1 MIPSR
6 TFRVLFLASM
16 FASMAVVLAWAGWIG
31 WREWPEWR
39 AVREMRA
46 AVEANEPGRFLDA
59 IEQVD
64 SLGVAEAAAEEI
76 APLRQHPD
84 PRVRMYA
91 VMARTVLGPRGPA
104 EAKELIELIDD
115 PDEEIDVRCV
125 GFLGL
130 VVHEPELIIQRLPL
144 FLKMWPAA
152 DPRGHRILG
161 QLCFPPAADVG
172 RLHKAAW
179 LVMVADDK
187 NVDPFAAWLER
198 HLTSP

>member
-1 MIPSR
+1 MTASH
-6 TFRVLFLASM
+6 TFRRLFLATM

-31 WREWPEWR
+31 WREWPRWR

-91 VMARTVLGPRGPA
+91 VMARTVLGPRGPN
-104 EAKELIELIDD
+104 EAKELIELFDD
-115 PDEEIDVRCV
+115 PDEDTDMRCIASNCLV
-125 GFLGL
+125 LFDETVVLNFLASMKAMENTNDPLHVPVTEMFKRLAGGVHLVPPPPRNEPRREMVNYLLMMLDPVAGF
-130 VVHEPELIIQRLPL
+130 P
-144 FLKMWPAA
+144 K
-152 DPRGHRILG
+152 
-161 QLCFPPAADVG
+161 
-172 RLHKAAW
+172 
-179 LVMVADDK
+179 
-187 NVDPFAAWLER
+187 
-198 HLTSP
+198 